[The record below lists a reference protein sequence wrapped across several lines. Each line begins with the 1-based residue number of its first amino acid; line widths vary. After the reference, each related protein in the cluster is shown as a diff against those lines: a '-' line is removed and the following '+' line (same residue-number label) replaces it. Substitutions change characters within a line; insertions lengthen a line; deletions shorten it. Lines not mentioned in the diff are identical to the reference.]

1 MFFQL
6 NIRMGV
12 ICLLKLSVLPHL
24 NVHGVFIKLHDFT
37 KIYGAMYQN
46 YVKLLL
52 KYYFHWEKTWG
63 ILTKIYF
70 LNGLREFHGG
80 TGPCVQ
86 SLLRELSYN
95 LHRPEKKKE
104 KKKFETWKFGSKCLL
119 KSYQNISIFILV
131 LKQLKHN
138 ILG

>member
-1 MFFQL
+1 MFVQL

-24 NVHGVFIKLHDFT
+24 KVHGVFIKLHDFT
-37 KIYGAMYQN
+37 KIYGTMSQN

-63 ILTKIYF
+63 SLTKIYL
-70 LNGLREFHGG
+70 LNGLRKFHGG
-80 TGPCVQ
+80 TGPWVQ

-95 LHRPEKKKE
+95 LHRLEKK
-104 KKKFETWKFGSKCLL
+104 KKKFETWNVGSECLL

-131 LKQLKHN
+131 LRQLKHN